1 MDKKQNIK
9 LMKKIFSIITIFL
22 FAFCL
27 STSAKNEF
35 EGKYVNDSLNVGYT
49 ITDDSLFIDDI
60 GIEGDCYKIVSISS
74 NGRITLKDDFGD
86 LRDDLTLIKEGNTL
100 IVKDDKNLTQLFTFK
115 KVENY

>member
-9 LMKKIFSIITIFL
+9 LMKKILSIITILL

-27 STSAKNEF
+27 STSANEF

-100 IVKDDKNLTQLFTFK
+100 IVKDDKDLTQLFTFK